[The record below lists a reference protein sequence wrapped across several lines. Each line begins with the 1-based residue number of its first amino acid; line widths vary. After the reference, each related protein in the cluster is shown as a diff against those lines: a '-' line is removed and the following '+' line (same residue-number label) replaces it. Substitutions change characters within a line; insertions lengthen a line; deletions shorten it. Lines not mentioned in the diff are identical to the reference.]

1 MKSQIFFIY
10 DTNHIL
16 IQDAI
21 AKQMLKQGE
30 EQLAIERSIQKIE
43 GDRLN
48 IEKERSM
55 NEKIQI
61 KIAAYKGDTSKPQS

>member
-1 MKSQIFFIY
+1 
-10 DTNHIL
+10 
-16 IQDAI
+16 
-21 AKQMLKQGE
+21 MLKQGE

-48 IEKERSM
+48 IEKERGM